1 MDNHII
7 RCGPCSL
14 LTTMITFMLVVYLT
28 TGPYTIAETTSE
40 RTCKSWE
47 SFSAFNVC
55 VEVQTL

>member
-1 MDNHII
+1 
-7 RCGPCSL
+7 
-14 LTTMITFMLVVYLT
+14 MITFMLVVYLT